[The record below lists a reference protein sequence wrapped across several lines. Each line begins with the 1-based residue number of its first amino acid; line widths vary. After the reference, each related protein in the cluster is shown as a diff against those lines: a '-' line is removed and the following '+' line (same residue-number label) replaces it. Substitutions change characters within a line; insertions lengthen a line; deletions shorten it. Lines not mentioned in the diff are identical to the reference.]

1 VEAQFHK
8 RLDRLIQFPGEH
20 KSNSVHIV
28 CQEFSDPLLFDV
40 HFEQKKVL
48 EDLSYPC
55 ALVFF
60 QHYLIFIGQRKYPSE
75 AEAVAIVLQR
85 RVAKIEEGKDNKITH
100 SVLFIHVF

>member
-1 VEAQFHK
+1 VK
-8 RLDRLIQFPGEH
+8 KIQNH
-20 KSNSVHIV
+20 
-28 CQEFSDPLLFDV
+28 CTLL
-40 HFEQKKVL
+40 
-48 EDLSYPC
+48 C
-55 ALVFF
+55 IGFF